1 MHDVAKEK
9 TLTRLIS
16 VGSALI
22 TIFLISGS
30 VTDPVNVPK
39 LLLLGAIGFGAIAVV
54 LQSGF
59 LQLFKANRHIII
71 VVALFFLA
79 MISSVSLSK
88 LPISQNFYGAYG
100 RNSGLLTYVCLSMV
114 LIGTVTI
121 QANENLKKVLLGLGI
136 AGSVNLVYCL
146 WVILFGDFIGWS
158 NPYGNILGTLGN
170 PNFIGAFLG
179 IFFSVCM
186 AFVFD
191 VKTEFKAKL
200 VLFFVCLLTFF
211 EIYKSHAIQG
221 RVVSALGLGVV
232 LFFAVRSRFSSLF
245 TSLYSLVFVVAGT
258 LAALGA
264 LQVGPLTQYI
274 YKYSVSLRGQYWL
287 AGWNTG
293 IENPIHGVGMD
304 GFGDWYRRARDVQAL
319 TTPGVNTVVNAAHNV
334 FMDMFAFGGWPL
346 LLTYS
351 AIMIFAGAALF
362 RVALRSKVYDP
373 IFVSISVA
381 WLGYQLQSIISINQ
395 IGLAIWGWVLTGA
408 LIAYERNTRDL
419 NSREDVKTTPA
430 LKNKGKNLSKSS
442 VVSPG
447 LLAGI
452 GMVIGAI
459 IASPPLASDTK
470 WRSAQL
476 AQSVS
481 LLEASLTP
489 SFMNPQHA
497 TRYLLSIQAF
507 EGSNLPELA
516 HKYAQAA
523 VKFDSDSFELWKVF
537 YLLSASTPEEKSI
550 ALENMKRLDPL
561 NPDVTSTQ

>member
-1 MHDVAKEK
+1 MHDVPKEK
-9 TLTRLIS
+9 ILIRLIS
-16 VGSALI
+16 IGSALV

-30 VTDPVNVPK
+30 VTDPVNAPK
-39 LLLLGAIGFGAIAVV
+39 LFLLGAMGFGIFAVV

-59 LQLFKANRHIII
+59 PLLLKTNRPIAIAVTLFSI
-71 VVALFFLA
+71 A
-79 MISSVSLSK
+79 MASTVSMSS
-88 LPISQNFYGAYG
+88 LPLSQNFYGAYG
-100 RNSGLLTYVCLSMV
+100 RNSGFLTYASLSMV
-114 LIGTVTI
+114 LVGTLAI
-121 QANENLKKVLLGLGI
+121 QANENLKKILLGLGI
-136 AGSVNLVYCL
+136 AGSVNLVYSL
-146 WVILFGDFIGWS
+146 WVISFGDFIGWA

-191 VKTEFKAKL
+191 QRTQTKSKL
-200 VLFFVCLLTFF
+200 VLIFISVITFF
-211 EIYKSHAIQG
+211 EIYQSRAIQG

-232 LFFAVRSRFSSLF
+232 LFFAVRLRFSRLI
-245 TSLYSLVFVVAGT
+245 TSLYALVFVAVGA

-264 LQVGPLTQYI
+264 LQIGPLTQYI

-293 IENPIHGVGMD
+293 MENPIHGIGMD
-304 GFGDWYRRARDVQAL
+304 GFGDWYRRGRDVQAL

-346 LLTYS
+346 LLSYS
-351 AIMIFAGAALF
+351 AIMLLAGASLI
-362 RVALRSKVYDP
+362 RVVLRSKSYDP
-373 IFVSISVA
+373 IFVAISVA

-408 LIAYERNTRDL
+408 LIAYERNTRYF
-419 NSREDVKTTPA
+419 NVGKGAKTNLTP
-430 LKNKGKNLSKSS
+430 KNTGKMHSNGPILSS
-442 VVSPG
+442 G

-470 WRSAQL
+470 WRSAQV
-476 AQSVS
+476 ARSVQE
-481 LLEASLTP
+481 LESSLTP
-489 SFMNPQHA
+489 SFMNPQHV
-497 TRYLLSIQAF
+497 TRYLVSVQAF
-507 EGSNLPELA
+507 EESNLPELA
-516 HKYAQAA
+516 HKYAQAG
-523 VKFDSDSFELWKVF
+523 VRFNPDNFELWKVF
-537 YLLSASTPEEKSI
+537 YLIQSSTPEEKAK

-561 NPDVTSTQ
+561 NPDLTAL

>member
-1 MHDVAKEK
+1 MHDLAKEI
-9 TLTRLIS
+9 TIIRLIS
-16 VGSALI
+16 MGSALI

-39 LLLLGAIGFGAIAVV
+39 LLLLGAIGFSVIAVL

-59 LQLFKANRHIII
+59 QQLVKANRQIII
-71 VVALFFLA
+71 FVALFFLA

-88 LPISQNFYGAYG
+88 LPMSQNFYGAYG
-100 RNSGLLTYVCLSMV
+100 RNSGLLTYMCLCTV
-114 LIGTVTI
+114 LIGTLAI
-121 QANENLKKVLLGLGI
+121 QANENFKKILIGLGA

-191 VKTEFKAKL
+191 MKTEVKAKL
-200 VLFFVCLLTFF
+200 VLSLVSLLTFF

-221 RVVSALGLGVV
+221 RVVSALGLGAV
-232 LFFAVRSRFSSLF
+232 LFFAIRSRFSGVI
-245 TSLYSLVFVVAGT
+245 TSLYALVLVAVGT

-293 IENPIHGVGMD
+293 VENPIHGVGMD

-351 AIMIFAGAALF
+351 AIMLLAGVSLIK
-362 RVALRSKVYDP
+362 VALRSKAFDP
-373 IFVSISVA
+373 IFVAISVA

-408 LIAYERNTRDL
+408 LIAYERNTR
-419 NSREDVKTTPA
+419 NSNAGENVKTIPSPRS
-430 LKNKGKNLSKSS
+430 KGKNFSQGS
-442 VVSPG
+442 VVSSG
-447 LLAGI
+447 LVAGI
-452 GMVIGAI
+452 GMVVGAI

-470 WRSAQL
+470 WRSAQV

-489 SFMNPQHA
+489 SFMNPQHT

-507 EGSNLPELA
+507 EGSNLPDLA

-523 VKFDSDSFELWKVF
+523 VKFDPENFELWKVY
-537 YLLSASTPEEKSI
+537 YLLSASTPDEKSI
-550 ALENMKRLDPL
+550 ALQNMKRLDPL
-561 NPDVTSTQ
+561 NPDVTTTQ

>member
-1 MHDVAKEK
+1 MQDALKEK
-9 TLTRLIS
+9 TLTRLIAI
-16 VGSALI
+16 GSAFI
-22 TIFLISGS
+22 TILLISGT

-39 LLLLGAIGFGAIAVV
+39 LLLLGALGFGVIAVV

-59 LQLFKANRHIII
+59 PQLIKANRAVILA
-71 VVALFFLA
+71 VSLFALS
-79 MISSVSLSK
+79 MISSLSMSK
-88 LPISQNFYGAYG
+88 LPMSQNFYGAYG
-100 RNSGLLTYVCLSMV
+100 RNSGLLTYLSLSMV
-114 LIGTVTI
+114 LVGTLAI
-121 QANENLKKVLLGLGI
+121 QLNENLKKVLIGLGI

-146 WVILFGDFIGWS
+146 WVIFFGDFIGWS

-191 VKTEFKAKL
+191 VKTEIKTKL
-200 VLFFVCLLTFF
+200 VLTLISLLALF
-211 EIYKSHAIQG
+211 EIYKSNAIQG

-232 LFFAVRSRFSSLF
+232 LFFVVRSRFGSLF

-293 IENPIHGVGMD
+293 MENPIHGVGMD

-351 AIMIFAGAALF
+351 AVMLLAGISLI
-362 RVALRSKVYDP
+362 RVVLRSKAYDP
-373 IFVSISVA
+373 IFVAISVA

-408 LIAYERNTRDL
+408 LIAYERNTRDS
-419 NSREDVKTTPA
+419 NAGEDAKTRPA
-430 LKNKGKNLSKSS
+430 PRNKRKNLSQGS
-442 VVSPG
+442 VVSSG

-481 LLEASLTP
+481 LLEASLAP
-489 SFMNPQHA
+489 SFMNPQHT
-497 TRYLLSIQAF
+497 TRYLVSIQAF

>member
-1 MHDVAKEK
+1 MNDLAKEK
-9 TLTRLIS
+9 ILTRLIS
-16 VGSALI
+16 IGSALI
-22 TIFLISGS
+22 TILLISGS

-39 LLLLGAIGFGAIAVV
+39 LLLLGAISFGIFAVV

-59 LQLFKANRHIII
+59 LQLVKANRHIAII
-71 VVALFFLA
+71 VALFFLA

-88 LPISQNFYGAYG
+88 LPMSQNFYGAYG
-100 RNSGLLTYVCLSMV
+100 RNSGLLTYMCLTLV
-114 LIGTVTI
+114 LVGTFAI
-121 QANENLKKVLLGLGI
+121 QANENLKKVLMGLGV

-146 WVILFGDFIGWS
+146 WVISFGDFIGWS

-191 VKTEFKAKL
+191 MKTSVKTKVVFIGVSL
-200 VLFFVCLLTFF
+200 VALF
-211 EIYKSHAIQG
+211 EIFDSNAIQG

-232 LFFAVRSRFSSLF
+232 LFFAVRSRFSSLI
-245 TSLYSLVFVVAGT
+245 TSLYSLVFVAAGT

-264 LQVGPLTQYI
+264 LQIGPLTQYI

-293 IENPIHGVGMD
+293 MENPIHGVGMD

-334 FMDMFAFGGWPL
+334 FLDMFAFGGWPL
-346 LLTYS
+346 LLSYS
-351 AIMIFAGAALF
+351 AIMILAGVSLI
-362 RVALRSKVYDP
+362 RVVLRSKTYDP
-373 IFVSISVA
+373 IFVAISVA

-408 LIAYERNTRDL
+408 LIAYERNTRNL
-419 NSREDVKTTPA
+419 NAGEDAKTNSGPR
-430 LKNKGKNLSKSS
+430 NKGKNISKGS

-447 LLAGI
+447 LLGGI

-459 IASPPLASDTK
+459 IASPPLSSDTK

-476 AQSVS
+476 ARSVPS
-481 LLEASLTP
+481 LEASLTP
-489 SFMNPQHA
+489 SFMNPQHT
-497 TRYLLSIQAF
+497 TRYLVSVQAF
-507 EGSNLPELA
+507 EESNLPELA
-516 HKYAQAA
+516 YKYAQAG
-523 VKFDSDSFELWKVF
+523 VKFDPDNFELWKVF
-537 YLLSASTPEEKSI
+537 YLIQASTPEEKAL

-561 NPDVTSTQ
+561 NPDVTAR

>member
-1 MHDVAKEK
+1 
-9 TLTRLIS
+9 
-16 VGSALI
+16 
-22 TIFLISGS
+22 
-30 VTDPVNVPK
+30 
-39 LLLLGAIGFGAIAVV
+39 
-54 LQSGF
+54 
-59 LQLFKANRHIII
+59 
-71 VVALFFLA
+71 
-79 MISSVSLSK
+79 
-88 LPISQNFYGAYG
+88 
-100 RNSGLLTYVCLSMV
+100 
-114 LIGTVTI
+114 
-121 QANENLKKVLLGLGI
+121 
-136 AGSVNLVYCL
+136 
-146 WVILFGDFIGWS
+146 
-158 NPYGNILGTLGN
+158 
-170 PNFIGAFLG
+170 
-179 IFFSVCM
+179 M